1 MKIVKMTKLDG
12 ASKYGSCMDCS
23 KSIRSDQNALK
34 ITLESGVSVM
44 LCEKCWKKLTHILDE
59 IDFDYTWKSLREQ
72 EKKQEKK

>member
-12 ASKYGSCMDCS
+12 ASKYGTCMDCS

-44 LCEKCWKKLTHILDE
+44 LCEKCWKKLTHIFDE
-59 IDFDYTWKSLREQ
+59 IDFNDVLKTL
-72 EKKQEKK
+72 KKQENADE

>member
-1 MKIVKMTKLDG
+1 MKIAKMAKLDG

-23 KSIRSDQNALK
+23 KSIRLDQNALK

-59 IDFDYTWKSLREQ
+59 IDFDDVLKTL
-72 EKKQEKK
+72 KKKENADE

>member
-1 MKIVKMTKLDG
+1 MKIVKTTKLDG
-12 ASKYGSCMDCS
+12 ASKYGSCMDYS

-59 IDFDYTWKSLREQ
+59 IDFNDVLKTL
-72 EKKQEKK
+72 KKQENADE

>member
-12 ASKYGSCMDCS
+12 ASKYGSCMDCL

-44 LCEKCWKKLTHILDE
+44 LGEKCWKKLTHILDE
-59 IDFDYTWKSLREQ
+59 IDFNDVLKTL
-72 EKKQEKK
+72 KKQENADE

>member
-1 MKIVKMTKLDG
+1 MKIVKMAKLDG

-44 LCEKCWKKLTHILDE
+44 ICEKCWKKLTHILDE
-59 IDFDYTWKSLREQ
+59 IDFNDVLKTL
-72 EKKQEKK
+72 KKKENANE

>member
-59 IDFDYTWKSLREQ
+59 IDFNDVLKTL
-72 EKKQEKK
+72 KKQENAKE

>member
-1 MKIVKMTKLDG
+1 MKIAKMAKLDG

-34 ITLESGVSVM
+34 ITFDNDVSIM

-59 IDFDYTWKSLREQ
+59 FQRCVEDT
-72 EKKQEKK
+72 EKTGGCR